1 MILFRRPT
9 WQDWVFTA
17 LCMLIFAA
25 IAIPLGTM
33 LGTLHWAP
41 DLTSKETLRVALIA
55 LILPALLEEV
65 VFRGP
70 LIWWRERRDRVPLF
84 MIILSL
90 IAFIAWHPINALTFM
105 PQAAETF
112 LDWRF
117 LLVAGLFGL
126 AATVMTLRSRSLW
139 PAIVCH
145 WVMVVAW
152 KGLFGAPGFL

>member
-9 WQDWVFTA
+9 WQDWAFTA

-25 IAIPLGTM
+25 IAIPVGTM
-33 LGTLHWAP
+33 LETLRWAP
-41 DLTSKETLRVALIA
+41 DLMSTETLRVALIA

-70 LIWWRERRDRVPLF
+70 LIWWRERHVRVPF
-84 MIILSL
+84 FL
-90 IAFIAWHPINALTFM
+90 IVPLLVAFIAWHPINAFTFM

-139 PAIVCH
+139 PAIVSH
-145 WVMVVAW
+145 WLMVVAW
-152 KGLFGAPGFL
+152 KGLFGAPSFL